1 LTAELTAELTARKKQ
16 YTYYRDQLLT
26 FEEGEVEWKALGEI
40 FDFKNGINKG
50 KEFFGSGDN
59 IINYTDVFKN
69 NKLFENSI
77 VGKVQTTS
85 SDIERFSCRRGDVFF
100 TRTSET
106 KDEIGYA
113 SVLLTDISICV
124 FSGFLIRA
132 RPKTNLLLPEY
143 CAYCFRSH
151 EVRKEIINSSNMTTR
166 VTTTGTIL
174 SKIKI
179 PIPSLEEQARIVSIL
194 DKFEALTSSITEG
207 LPREIELRQKQ
218 YEYYRN
224 MLLSFPKEVV

>member
-1 LTAELTAELTARKKQ
+1 M
-16 YTYYRDQLLT
+16 
-26 FEEGEVEWKALGEI
+26 GEI